1 MQPLRISLAIVNIG
15 CRDLVV
21 PYHWRAAEVELDQ
34 NVQRQISRLIVMTK
48 ETRCLYKYR
57 SVSERSLK
65 MLAEGKYYFA
75 PAHSFNDPL
84 DCAVEPIYE
93 LPPIEKIIEHQAKVL
108 QDNDAISFQ
117 EAIEKSQ
124 ILKTLHQTQL
134 EKRMQDLRDSIQ
146 NILRHEYGVL
156 SLSARNDNILMWSHY
171 ADYHRGFCIEFKRSP
186 GNQLASTQPV
196 QYVKKYPCVNYFDD
210 LPGVIA
216 KRIIL
221 TKADDWSYEEEWR
234 GIHKADTKVSYTE
247 DMITGIIFG
256 LRMAEHHK
264 RAIYQI
270 FESNRRMIFYQA
282 ELMPIKF
289 KLAINQINKL

>member
-1 MQPLRISLAIVNIG
+1 LQPLRISLAIVNIG

-21 PYHWRAAEVELDQ
+21 SYRWRASKVELDQ
-34 NVQRQISRLIVMTK
+34 NVQRQISRLIVMRK
-48 ETRCLYKYR
+48 ETRYLYQYR

-84 DCAVEPIYE
+84 DCAVEPINE
-93 LPPIEKIIEHQAKVL
+93 LPSIEKIIEHQAKVL
-108 QDNDAISFQ
+108 QDNEAISFQ
-117 EAIEKSQ
+117 EALQKSQ
-124 ILKTLHQTQL
+124 IIKTLPQTQL
-134 EKRMQDLRDSIQ
+134 EKLLQRLRDSIQ

-156 SLSARNDNILMWSHY
+156 SLSAKNDNILMWSHY

-186 GNQLASTQPV
+186 GNPLGSTQPV
-196 QYVKKYPCVNYFDD
+196 QYVKEYPRVNYFDD
-210 LPGVIA
+210 LPGGIA

-234 GIHKADTKVSYTE
+234 GIQNANTKVRYTD
-247 DMITGIIFG
+247 DMMTGIIFG
-256 LRMAEHHK
+256 LRMPNQHK
-264 RAIYQI
+264 RKIHQI
-270 FESNRRMIFYQA
+270 FKGKKHMIFYQA
-282 ELMPIKF
+282 ELMPRKF